1 MPQPLIR
8 YIYTMMFTYRL
19 YYLFFLLVLAFAF
32 SCSSQPH
39 LEKLTGKVVK
49 IADGD
54 TFTLLV
60 NGNTKVRV
68 RLHGIDCPENGQ
80 PFGNKAKQFTAE
92 KIFGKQ
98 VIVEIKD
105 KDRYGRTIG
114 MVVTE
119 EGENL
124 NELLLKNGLAWHYK
138 MHDKNPDWAAVEKDA
153 RENGIGL
160 WSYKDSM
167 APWDWRK
174 KGRK

>member
-1 MPQPLIR
+1 ML
-8 YIYTMMFTYRL
+8 
-19 YYLFFLLVLAFAF
+19 
-32 SCSSQPH
+32 S
-39 LEKLTGKVVK
+39 GKVVK

-60 NGNTKVRV
+60 KGNLQVKV

-80 PFGNKAKQFTAE
+80 PFGNNAKQFISE

-98 VIVEIKD
+98 IIVEIRQ
-105 KDRYGRTIG
+105 KDRYGRTVGI
-114 MVVTE
+114 VLTDT
-119 EGENL
+119 GENL
-124 NELLLKNGLAWHYK
+124 NELLLQKGLAWHYK
-138 MHDKNPDWAAVEKDA
+138 MHDKNPEWAALEKRA

-174 KGRK
+174 NKRK

>member
-1 MPQPLIR
+1 MRLI
-8 YIYTMMFTYRL
+8 
-19 YYLFFLLVLAFAF
+19 YLLISQFFLIVVPFAF
-32 SCSSQPH
+32 SCSSQPQ
-39 LEKLTGKVVK
+39 LDKLTGKVVK

-60 NGNTKVRV
+60 SGNMQVRV
-68 RLHGIDCPENGQ
+68 RLYGIDCPENGQ

-92 KIFGKQ
+92 QIFGKQ
-98 VIVEIKD
+98 VLVEIKD

-114 MVVTE
+114 LVITE
-119 EGENL
+119 AGKNL
-124 NELLLKNGLAWHYK
+124 NELLLQNGLAWHYK
-138 MHDKNPDWAAVEKDA
+138 MHDKNPEWAAFEKEA
-153 RENGIGL
+153 RESGIGL